1 MAQIFI
7 SYRREEG
14 SPYARMVF
22 DSLSRHFGPADVFY
36 DHKAIE
42 PGLDF
47 LEVIQQELN
56 ACNVLIALIGDDWLT
71 YTNAGGT
78 RRIDAPDDIVH
89 QEIATALQ
97 RNIRLIPVLVRGTTM
112 PKADQLP
119 KPLAKLA
126 NRNAIELT
134 EAKWE
139 YDQQRLIEILQ
150 KVLGGNA
157 PPQPIQGTGDGRPR
171 IEVLLKKAMLCR
183 AEADEMFADSEAPAR
198 TKMLQQAYAHLQE
211 ANKLDPTNTG
221 VLLEMARLLVE
232 LTPDDPTDEAKLL
245 RRVKK
250 FLASP
255 ADDNESFQLAQA
267 TFLLAASSEPAD
279 REAIEEARDT
289 FKQLGKS
296 DWVRQCNDALKSLS
310 REPEAA
316 PAASTQPAQ
325 LSAASFVG
333 RWHVDIAAMVASTML
348 LELYPNGACQ
358 GSQQI
363 PWMGTVPFQGG
374 NWMFEPFNR
383 VLQIQ
388 GMINF
393 APFNLA
399 ILIQGAE
406 GSGYVGID
414 NQNIA
419 YHFKRM

>member
-1 MAQIFI
+1 MVRVEEARGARGSTRTSQSEGSVILQLASPELCHPEQHRSRLSALQQELQFVVCRERPVESPLEQSKTMAQIFI

-71 YTNAGGT
+71 YTNAGGA
-78 RRIDAPDDIVH
+78 RRIDEPDDIVH

-157 PPQPIQGTGDGRPR
+157 TPKAVQGTGTGDGRPR
-171 IEVLLKKAMLCR
+171 I
-183 AEADEMFADSEAPAR
+183 
-198 TKMLQQAYAHLQE
+198 
-211 ANKLDPTNTG
+211 
-221 VLLEMARLLVE
+221 
-232 LTPDDPTDEAKLL
+232 
-245 RRVKK
+245 
-250 FLASP
+250 
-255 ADDNESFQLAQA
+255 
-267 TFLLAASSEPAD
+267 
-279 REAIEEARDT
+279 
-289 FKQLGKS
+289 
-296 DWVRQCNDALKSLS
+296 
-310 REPEAA
+310 
-316 PAASTQPAQ
+316 
-325 LSAASFVG
+325 
-333 RWHVDIAAMVASTML
+333 
-348 LELYPNGACQ
+348 
-358 GSQQI
+358 
-363 PWMGTVPFQGG
+363 
-374 NWMFEPFNR
+374 
-383 VLQIQ
+383 
-388 GMINF
+388 
-393 APFNLA
+393 
-399 ILIQGAE
+399 
-406 GSGYVGID
+406 
-414 NQNIA
+414 
-419 YHFKRM
+419 